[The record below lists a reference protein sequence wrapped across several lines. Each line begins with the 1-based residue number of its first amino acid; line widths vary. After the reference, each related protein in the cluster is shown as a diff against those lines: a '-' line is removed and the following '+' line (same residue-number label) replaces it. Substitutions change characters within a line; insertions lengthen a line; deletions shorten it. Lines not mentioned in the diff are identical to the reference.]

1 VLLGEYIMST
11 RYKAQSSILLFVLRN
26 AALYFLMINVFL
38 HVSDILNP
46 LYLTVAFILTAFIA
60 VYLEKLRLR
69 FLTALIIALVLPF
82 FLRILAFFIFYG
94 MQALIPGH
102 ETDLL
107 FLFFD
112 KDFFPFLIV
121 YAIVWLFNFLA
132 RRYAH
137 FIPIEILLNTVL
149 LIFIFWNQA
158 FYHISL
164 YPHPSYFALA
174 LMAFVVCEIFVLLT
188 TGFVKDSVEPDG
200 KELLSSLL
208 SFLLLLIPLF
218 FVFYIV
224 VQGYHE
230 QSSKTLSGLMKPT
243 LFQFDLSP
251 YVQLQ
256 SEIELSD
263 DLVLLMRTDGPKKKY
278 LLRRY
283 ILSAYDPKQGF
294 FREDEPPQE
303 EQYVVLPDYAFDFPD
318 PQFKARTKQLQEYY
332 LVNFDTSAL
341 IALNYPVT
349 SIPFKNWQ
357 ASSFTRVYRVISK
370 VWDKTDITQ
379 NPGALTLWHSLTR
392 RFNYSSLQRIRRPE
406 MDEKQRNF
414 YTEYGEDEKI
424 QNLAQTLTDNTDGYY
439 EKVMTIYDY
448 LKHNYY
454 YSLKPGI
461 SSGENRLHHFLFQ
474 VKKGYCSYFAF
485 AMALLCRSLKI
496 PARVVVGFYIGPYN
510 EVPQFYHSEELLNFY
525 EVRAYQAHAWVEVY
539 FNQFGWIEFDPTSTN
554 LAPGEDF
561 DIFLGRTGDE
571 ADLKKLIEEILKN
584 QKNLSE
590 SKAKRAEDET
600 VTERLSKTF
609 FQGIKIIFAYWY
621 FFFPAVYIITVL
633 LFKYFPYILFL
644 IIRKKTGK
652 IKNLYA
658 WSTNLLYGRAWTRL
672 KEESL
677 LEYAKRLQKHKK
689 LKFLAFSEYY
699 LKAVFS
705 SSFNTKDFFKAKACY
720 NEFIASYRE
729 HTNMLLR
736 LLAIL
741 NPRFLWR
748 KKL

>member
-1 VLLGEYIMST
+1 MST
-11 RYKAQSSILLFVLRN
+11 RYKTQNSILLFILRN
-26 AALYFLMINVFL
+26 AALYFLMLNAFL

-46 LYLTVAFILTAFIA
+46 LYLSVAF
-60 VYLEKLRLR
+60 V
-69 FLTALIIALVLPF
+69 LTALTAVFLENLKLRFWTASIIALVLPF
-82 FLRILAFFIFYG
+82 FLRMLAFFMFYG
-94 MQALIPGH
+94 IQALIPGH

-112 KDFFPFLIV
+112 KDFFPFLAV
-121 YAIVWLFNFLA
+121 YAVVWLFNFLA
-132 RRYAH
+132 RRYSH
-137 FIPIEILLNTVL
+137 FVPIEVLLNTVF

-174 LMAFVVCEIFVLLT
+174 LLVFVLCEIFVLLT
-188 TGFVKDSVEPDG
+188 AGFIKERTQGGG
-200 KELLSSLL
+200 KKLLVTLGYCALL
-208 SFLLLLIPLF
+208 VIPLF
-218 FVFYIV
+218 IVFYLV
-224 VQGYHE
+224 LQDYHE
-230 QSSKTLSGLMKPT
+230 QSAKGFSGLMKPT

-263 DLVLLMRTDGPKKKY
+263 DLVLLMRTDGSKQKY

-283 ILSAYDPKQGF
+283 ILSAYDPKRGF
-294 FREDEPPQE
+294 FREEKPPQE
-303 EQYVVLPDYAFDFPD
+303 EQNVFLPDYAFDFPD
-318 PQFKARTKQLQEYY
+318 PGFKARTRQLQEYY

-349 SIPFKNWQ
+349 SIPYKNWQ
-357 ASSFTRVYRVISK
+357 GSSFTRVYRVISK
-370 VWDKTDITQ
+370 VWDKYDIPLH
-379 NPGALTLWHSLTR
+379 PGTLSLWNSLIR
-392 RFNYSSLQRIRRPE
+392 RFTYSSLQRIRRAE
-406 MDEKQRNF
+406 MDKEQLDH
-414 YTEYGEDEKI
+414 YTEYGQDEQI
-424 QNLAQTLTDNTDGYY
+424 QDLARTLTDNTEGYY
-439 EKVMTIYDY
+439 EKVITIYEY

-461 SSGENRLHHFLFQ
+461 SSGENQLHHFLFQ

-485 AMALLCRSLKI
+485 AMALLCRSIDI
-496 PARVVVGFYIGPYN
+496 PARVVVGFYVGPYS
-510 EVPQFYHSEELLNFY
+510 EVPQFYHSGELLNFY

-539 FNQFGWIEFDPTSTN
+539 FNQFGWIEFDPTSTT

-571 ADLKKLIEEILKN
+571 ADLRRLIEEILKN

-590 SKAKRAEDET
+590 STTKRTEDET
-600 VTERLSKTF
+600 NLERLGKTF
-609 FQGIKIIFAYWY
+609 LRGIKIIFSYWY
-621 FFFPAVYIITVL
+621 FFFPAVYIIIVL

-644 IIRKKTGK
+644 IIRKKTKK

-658 WSTNLLYGRAWTRL
+658 WSVNLVYGRAWVRV

-677 LEYAKRLQKHKK
+677 LEYAKRLQKEKK
-689 LKFLAFSEYY
+689 LKFLGFSEYY

-705 SSFNTKDFFKAKACY
+705 SGFNAKDFSKAKACY
-720 NEFIASYRE
+720 KEFITSYRN
-729 HTNMLLR
+729 HTNILLR
-736 LLAIL
+736 VLAIL

-748 KKL
+748 NKL